1 MSYPEP
7 HIIKN
12 RLVFEQDPVVDGQRQ
27 EYKVLQLG
35 FQDCFLAKGNGNST
49 AKCGLSTRNNW

>member
-12 RLVFEQDPVVDGQRQ
+12 RLVFEQDPVVDGPRQ
-27 EYKVLQLG
+27 EYKVLQLE
-35 FQDCFLAKGNGNST
+35 FQDCFLAKGMETLRQN
-49 AKCGLSTRNNW
+49 AA